1 MKKVIATAM
10 IIAMVAGLAA
20 CGSGSSKPS
29 STPEPT
35 PEAAQIPDNTS
46 EPESTPESAVV
57 PVVAGSNAY
66 DITVS
71 LEGNGL
77 PEANR
82 MDMGVDCYTFSATN
96 AEYSYEIQTDKE
108 YAVAYMQCFVF
119 DKDNGFLG
127 FCASFPRDD
136 GKSAEAQEWVNANV
150 GTEAE
155 TVIGDATYTLS
166 VGTQGPI
173 LTVKAAGW
181 DEYQDAALNA
191 ALGL

>member
-1 MKKVIATAM
+1 MKKIIVTAA
-10 IIAMVAGLAA
+10 IIAMVASLAA
-20 CGSGSSKPS
+20 CGAESSEPT

-35 PEAAQIPDNTS
+35 PEVAQVPDTTP
-46 EPESTPESAVV
+46 EPESTPESAV

-71 LEGNGL
+71 MEKNGL
-77 PEANR
+77 PKATRTE
-82 MDMGVDCYTFSATN
+82 MGNDCYTFSATN
-96 AEYSYEIQTDKE
+96 AEYSYEIQTDKD

-150 GTEAE
+150 GTETE
-155 TVIGDATYTLS
+155 TVIGDVTYTLS

-173 LTVKAAGW
+173 LTIKAAGW
-181 DEYQDAALNA
+181 DEYQNAALDA

>member
-10 IIAMVAGLAA
+10 IIAMVASLAA
-20 CGSGSSKPS
+20 CGGGSSES
-29 STPEPT
+29 TSTPEPA
-35 PEAAQIPDNTS
+35 PEVAQLPDNTP
-46 EPESTPESAVV
+46 EPESPPESAVV

-66 DITVS
+66 DITVN
-71 LEGNGL
+71 LKGNGL

-82 MDMGVDCYTFSATN
+82 SEMGEDCYIFSATN
-96 AEYSYEIQTDKE
+96 AQYSYEIQTDKD
-108 YAVAYMQCFVF
+108 YAVGYMQCFVF
-119 DKDNGFLG
+119 DQDNGFLG

-136 GKSAEAQEWVNANV
+136 GKSAEAQVWVNANV

-173 LTVKAAGW
+173 LTVKSAGW

>member
-10 IIAMVAGLAA
+10 IIAMVAGLTA
-20 CGSGSSKPS
+20 CGGSSSEPT

-35 PEAAQIPDNTS
+35 PEVEQVLDSTP
-46 EPESTPESAVV
+46 EPESTPEPAVV

-71 LEGNGL
+71 MEKNGL
-77 PEANR
+77 PKANR
-82 MDMGVDCYTFSATN
+82 MEMGKDCYTFSATN

-155 TVIGDATYTLS
+155 TVIGDVTYTLS
-166 VGTQGPI
+166 LGTQGPI

-181 DEYQDAALNA
+181 DEYEDTALDA

>member
-10 IIAMVAGLAA
+10 IIAMVAGLVA
-20 CGSGSSKPS
+20 CGGGSSEPT

-35 PEAAQIPDNTS
+35 PEVEQV
-46 EPESTPESAVV
+46 PESTPEPAAV

-66 DITVS
+66 DVTIS
-71 LEGNGL
+71 LKKNGL
-77 PEANR
+77 PEATR
-82 MDMGVDCYTFSATN
+82 SEMGEDCYIFSATN
-96 AEYSYEIQTDKE
+96 AQYSYEIQTDKD
-108 YAVAYMQCFVF
+108 YAVGYMQCFVF
-119 DKDNGFLG
+119 DQDNGFLG

-136 GKSAEAQEWVNANV
+136 GKSAEVQEWVNANV

-173 LTVKAAGW
+173 LTIKAAGW
-181 DEYQDAALNA
+181 DEYQEEVLSA